1 MKIET
6 IEFRNDGSYISED
19 GTKFIMKRSNPA
31 FGESDDEP
39 EYITEE
45 IDINPNDAWVQE
57 YQNDQHKWA
66 TSQEREEGERVDVS
80 KVSVEGDEDPI
91 QVLLSLID
99 SQQGNPEAALGI
111 VCEEESDEK
120 TKVLDLLT
128 KFREELNPD
137 WNDLLDKIYA
147 EQMRIS
153 DIQREDVATK
163 GSTKSNQAYS
173 KQHNKAIEKLKDLF
187 EAAGYE
193 VDRTPKR
200 NRK

>member
-6 IEFRNDGSYISED
+6 IEFRNDGNYITED
-19 GTKFIMKRSNPA
+19 GTKFIMKRLNPE
-31 FGESDDEP
+31 FRESDNEP

-45 IDINPNDAWVQE
+45 IGINPNDAWVQG
-57 YQNDQHKWA
+57 YQDDQHIWA
-66 TSQEREEGERVDVS
+66 TSQEREEDEYVNTSNIPV
-80 KVSVEGDEDPI
+80 KGDEDPM

-99 SQQGNPEAALGI
+99 SHKGSPEVALGI
-111 VCEEESDEK
+111 VGEEESDEK
-120 TKVLDLLT
+120 TKVLALLT

-137 WNDLLDKIYA
+137 WNALLDKIYG

-193 VDRTPKR
+193 VDRAPKR
-200 NRK
+200 KRK